1 MIKQVRP
8 NYNPSELEKM
18 VQEQWRA
25 GSAYEKTKE
34 LTASGPDFFFV
45 DGPPYTTGHI
55 HLGTAWNKTLK
66 DTVIRYKRMNGFHVT
81 DTPGYDMH
89 GLPIEVKV
97 EQAIGVK
104 NKKEIEAYG
113 IDRFVSKCKSFALE
127 FQQKM
132 NIQFAE
138 LGVWMDWERPYLTVS
153 PHYLEAAWWTLK
165 RANDRGL
172 LTSAK
177 RVLPCCPRCE
187 TALAEAEIEYWDEKD
202 PSIFVKFPLA
212 DEKGVSLLIWTTTP
226 WTLLANLAVAAH
238 PDFTYAKVRFRRG
251 GDDDVVILMK
261 DLVESVRAEAG
272 WEEAETLEEMPGT
285 ALFGRRYVPVFLD
298 EVPYQAGAG
307 PGAHRVLSSETV
319 EASNTGLVH
328 IAPGHGPE
336 DFELG
341 RKNGIEPFCP
351 IDETGRYTEEA
362 GRFQGMHIKK
372 ANPMIIED
380 LEGRGLMFFSSTLEH
395 RYGHCWRCKNPVIFR
410 TTAQWFL
417 KITDIKDE
425 MVEEVDRVRW
435 TPEWAGSSRQRD
447 WVLNARDWCISRQR
461 YWGIP
466 IPVWQCGCGARK
478 VVASRADL
486 VGAEGYRHDM
496 DLHRPW
502 IDAVTFP
509 CACGGEMRRVPD
521 VLDVWFDSAVASWA
535 QLHYPSEKKDF
546 ERYWP
551 SKWITEAQ
559 DQTRGWFYS
568 QLAAGCIAFGRVPY
582 DAVLMHGWM
591 LDPKGQPMSKSLGN
605 VIEPEKVIK
614 DYGADGLRFYLL
626 KTSAPW
632 EDVAFQWD
640 GVKAARKTLN
650 VLWNVVNFATTYMA
664 IDRFDPAQRK
674 TSDIWKDLRPE
685 DRWLISR
692 TQKLITDVS
701 SGMDACEFHKSCRAL
716 DQYMLEDLS
725 RWYVRMI
732 RDRMWME
739 EGSTDKVCAYQT
751 LHSCIMVLTRLLAPI
766 CPHIAEVIYHHLDG
780 PLQSVH
786 MTTWP
791 EADMML
797 VDDQLERSMEVVK
810 ELTEIATRERQAK
823 GVKLRWPLR
832 RMVLKVEDEE
842 MRAQL
847 MALSDV
853 LLSQCNAKSI
863 DFVPQG
869 REWDDLVPSIQPND
883 DALFAAYRQM
893 ATKVAAVLRT
903 RPVKHVLEHLQKEG
917 HYEIW
922 IEGEQVLVQRNMV
935 KISYSLPEEVVQAKS
950 SQGIVYF
957 DFLLTE
963 EIKAEAYARELTR
976 RIQQMRKD
984 SKLAVEDYIHTEV
997 AAPAAL
1003 AEYFKLGMEY
1013 TATET
1018 RSRELVFTD
1027 LPKGEHSA
1035 SWEIDGEKVA
1045 IAISLAG
1052 RRD

>member
-8 NYNPSELEKM
+8 NYAPAELEKR
-18 VQEQWRA
+18 VQEQWRTT
-25 GSAYEKTKE
+25 SAYEKTKE
-34 LTASGPDFFFV
+34 LRAAGPDYFFV

-127 FQQKM
+127 FQAKM
-132 NIQFAE
+132 NVQFAE
-138 LGVWMDWERPYLTVS
+138 LGIWMDWEKPYLTIA

-165 RANDRGL
+165 RANDRNL
-172 LTSAK
+172 LVSAK

-202 PSIFVKFPLA
+202 PSIFVKFPLK

-238 PDFTYAKVRFRRG
+238 PDFRYAKVRFRRTG
-251 GDDDVVILMK
+251 EEDVVILMK
-261 DLVESVRAEAG
+261 EMIESVRVEAG
-272 WEEAETLEEMPGT
+272 WDEAEILQEMQGSE
-285 ALFGRRYVPVFLD
+285 LVGREYVSIFMD
-298 EVPYQAGAG
+298 EVPYQANVRGK
-307 PGAHRVLSSETV
+307 AHTVLSSDTV

-336 DFELG
+336 DFDLG
-341 RKNGIEPFCP
+341 KKNGIDPFCP
-351 IDETGRYTEEA
+351 IDETGRYTAEA
-362 GRFQGMHIKK
+362 GRFQGIHIKK
-372 ANPMIIED
+372 ANPLVIED
-380 LEGRGLMFFSSTLEH
+380 LKERNLMFFSTTLEH
-395 RYGHCWRCKNPVIFR
+395 RYGHCWRCKTPVIFR

-417 KITDIKDE
+417 KITEVKDE
-425 MVEEVDRVRW
+425 MVKEVDRIRW
-435 TPEWAGSSRQRD
+435 TPEWAGSNRQRD

-466 IPVWQCGCGARK
+466 IPVWQCSCGTRK
-478 VVASRADL
+478 VIASRADL
-486 VGAEGYRHDM
+486 VGAKGYTEDM

-502 IDAVTFP
+502 IDNVTFP
-509 CACGGEMRRVPD
+509 CSCGGEMHRVLD

-535 QLHYPSEKKDF
+535 QLHYPTEKKEF

-551 SKWITEAQ
+551 AKFITEAQ

-568 QLAAGCIAFGRVPY
+568 QLAAGCIAFGRAPY

-605 VIEPEKVIK
+605 VIEPAKVIT

-632 EDVAFQWD
+632 EDIAFQWE
-640 GVKAARKTLN
+640 GVKGARKTLN

-664 IDRFDPAQRK
+664 IDKFDPSKR
-674 TSDIWKDLRPE
+674 TIEELRPHLRPE

-692 TQKLITDVS
+692 TQKLVMDVTNGIES
-701 SGMDACEFHKSCRAL
+701 FEFHKSCRAL
-716 DQYMLEDLS
+716 DQYMLDDLS

-739 EGSTDKVCAYQT
+739 EGSMDKVCAYQT
-751 LHSCIMVLTRLLAPI
+751 LHHCTMILIRLLAPI
-766 CPHIAEVIYHHLDG
+766 CPHIAEEIYTHMGGEL
-780 PLQSVH
+780 PTVH
-786 MTTWP
+786 MSSWP
-791 EADMML
+791 EADMTL
-797 VDDQLERSMEVVK
+797 VDEKLERCMEVVK
-810 ELTEIATRERQAK
+810 ELTEIATRERQVK

-832 RMVLKVEDEE
+832 RMILKVEDED
-842 MRAQL
+842 MRSQIGEL
-847 MALSDV
+847 NDILI
-853 LLSQCNAKSI
+853 SQCNTKTVEV
-863 DFVPQG
+863 VPQG
-869 REWDDLVPSIQPND
+869 KNWEELVLTLEPND
-883 DALFAAYRQM
+883 NALFSTYRQM
-893 ATKVAAVLRT
+893 ATKIAEVLRL
-903 RPVKHVLEHLQKEG
+903 RPAQHVMEHIEKDG
-917 HYEIW
+917 SYEIW

-935 KISYSLPEEVVQAKS
+935 TMISTLPAEVVEVKF
-950 SQGIVYF
+950 SQGLVYL

-984 SKLAVEDYIHTEV
+984 SKLEVEDYITAQVSAPEV
-997 AAPAAL
+997 L
-1003 AEYFKLGMEY
+1003 AQYFKIGRGY
-1013 TATET
+1013 IATET
-1018 RSRELVFTD
+1018 RSKELTFTD
-1027 LPKGEHSA
+1027 APEGKYSVT
-1035 SWEIDGEKVA
+1035 WEIDGEKVS
-1045 IAISLAG
+1045 IAITPAG
-1052 RRD
+1052 KK